1 MTARPDRSEPVLI
14 TNAALSP
21 EQELAIRKRRYALLM
36 GMRIPFL
43 IAAAALSSIPWLAVT
58 LLVVS
63 IPLPWIAVL
72 IANDRLHRPPQGT
85 HHYQGDRRELE
96 QRPHPIIDT

>member
-1 MTARPDRSEPVLI
+1 MTARPDPVLI
-14 TNAALSP
+14 TSAALSF
-21 EQELAIRKRRYALLM
+21 EQEQAIRKRRYALLM

-72 IANDRLHRPPQGT
+72 IANDRLLRPAQST
-85 HHYQGDRRELE
+85 HPYQGDHSELE